1 MSEIKET
8 NEIML
13 TGLADVSERE
23 LTLAQRAARLLSV
36 KSLVTIILTS
46 VYAYL
51 SVTGK
56 ITPEQFMTVFVTII
70 AFYFGTQAKKE

>member
-23 LTLAQRAARLLSV
+23 LTFAQRAARLLSV